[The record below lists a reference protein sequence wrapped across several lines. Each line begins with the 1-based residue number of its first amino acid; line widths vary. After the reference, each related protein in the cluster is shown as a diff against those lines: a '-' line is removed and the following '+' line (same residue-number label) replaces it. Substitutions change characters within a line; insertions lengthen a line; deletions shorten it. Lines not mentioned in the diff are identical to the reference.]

1 MDTILNACV
10 HYSIAQR
17 LASAFYETFIITIR
31 LSVEDILSLKL
42 HSQAKTKEFYC
53 KCFLAQNR
61 CRLKKVRRQDI
72 RGLQ

>member
-42 HSQAKTKEFYC
+42 HTQAKTTEICC
-53 KCFLAQNR
+53 KCFLAQNQ
-61 CRLKKVRRQDI
+61 CRLKKNQRQDL